1 MRSTILVAVVLFA
14 GFAQSTVQPAI
25 DFPATGSAAAH
36 AKFIQGIIALHNS
49 AYEDAA
55 EYFRAAEAVDPS
67 FVMAYWGEAMTFNHP
82 FWAEQDIAGARRA
95 LTKLGP
101 SRTARAAKAKTPR
114 ERE

>member
-14 GFAQSTVQPAI
+14 GFVQSILQPAI

-55 EYFRAAEAVDPS
+55 EYFRAAEAADRGPGP
-67 FVMAYWGEAMTFNHP
+67 FGEERKGIARGVLSDSRMTLSAP
-82 FWAEQDIAGARRA
+82 
-95 LTKLGP
+95 
-101 SRTARAAKAKTPR
+101 AKAASGSPYV
-114 ERE
+114 